1 LGTSHNAASW
11 ERLHVFR
18 VVFSSARI
26 LKGKPMNWDQIEVKW
41 AAMARRVRS
50 DLPQNTRLAI
60 SQTTPLTKPTEVP
73 EPTAMEVGTAT
84 AR

>member
-1 LGTSHNAASW
+1 
-11 ERLHVFR
+11 
-18 VVFSSARI
+18 
-26 LKGKPMNWDQIEVKW
+26 MNWDQIEVKW